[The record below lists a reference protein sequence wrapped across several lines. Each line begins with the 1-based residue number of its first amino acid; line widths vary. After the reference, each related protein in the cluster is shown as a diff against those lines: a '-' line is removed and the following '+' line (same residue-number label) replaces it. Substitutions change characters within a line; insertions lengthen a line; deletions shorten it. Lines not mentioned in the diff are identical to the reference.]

1 MATRR
6 RRGEDGISF
15 EHRGPCSDPHRH
27 RHCPG
32 LWRGELTL
40 GYTGDGKR
48 QRRKV
53 SGTTKVAVVD
63 KLRDLRTQLDTGIT
77 PKAGYAHY
85 TLRRAAE
92 DWLAHG
98 LEGRSPK
105 TVIKNQNVLEPI
117 LAVIGARKLRDLTAA
132 DVRQA
137 LAAMAAG
144 YSTAAVS
151 MGHLALKRAIRHAEA
166 SDLVSRNVAT
176 LADTPKGQEGRPS
189 KSLTLEQ
196 ALAVITA
203 ARTLP
208 VMELRPGLKDVR
220 RPAELMHAYITLS
233 LLCGLRTEE
242 ARALRWAHVDL
253 DGDPAAR
260 PPVPPHVAV
269 WRSVASARRDQDR
282 TVPPHPRPPLSSS
295 PGAARL
301 GGQPGRRA
309 ASGGPGLAGHRAGVH
324 HPQRRRAGRGERPQ
338 DVQTHLHRSRNR
350 GQLDPARAAHLLRQ
364 LDEPPRRRHRGDRPP
379 GRPRH
384 HPHHRDRLPPRTTTR
399 HHHRRRGHGLALHD
413 NLARAGPRTAEDPH
427 TPAAGPRIPGLPAHM
442 QRPPSRADR
451 ILRNATIRRSP
462 PVQIAEYSRRRGTS
476 CRCHLLLRSSGYACP
491 SSHNLRWRAEGYGRG
506 MRTPCARADSH

>member
-1 MATRR
+1 MTTRR

-15 EHRGPCSDPHRH
+15 EHRGPCRDPHRH

-40 GYTGDGKR
+40 GYTGDGRR

-53 SGTTKVAVVD
+53 STTKAAVVD
-63 KLRDLRTQLDTGIT
+63 KLRDLHTQLDKGIT

-85 TLRRAAE
+85 TVRQAAR

-98 LEGRSPK
+98 LEGRSAK
-105 TVIKNQNVLEPI
+105 TVTKNQNVLEPI
-117 LAVIGARKLRDLTAA
+117 LKVIGARKLRDLSAD

-176 LADTPKGQEGRPS
+176 LADTPKGQDGRPS
-189 KSLTLEQ
+189 KSLTLDQ

-203 ARTLP
+203 AATLP

-220 RPAELMHAYITLS
+220 RPATLMHAYIVLS

-253 DGDPAAR
+253 DGDPSAS
-260 PPVPPHVAV
+260 PPVPPHIAI
-269 WRSVASARRDQDR
+269 WRSVRTHGETKTERSRRTLALPAAAVLALRTWSGLQAGERLAAGDDWQDTGLVFTTHR
-282 TVPPHPRPPLSSS
+282 
-295 PGAARL
+295 GAAL
-301 GGQPGRRA
+301 D
-309 ASGGPGLAGHRAGVH
+309 AGNVRKMFKRICTEAGTGDAWT
-324 HPQRRRAGRGERPQ
+324 PRE
-338 DVQTHLHRSRNR
+338 
-350 GQLDPARAAHLLRQ
+350 LRTSFVS
-364 LDEPPRRRHRGDRPP
+364 LMSHRGVSIEEIA
-379 GRPRH
+379 
-384 HPHHRDRLPPRTTTR
+384 RLVGHASTRTTEVVY
-399 HHHRRRGHGLALHD
+399 RRELRPVITTG
-413 NLARAGPRTAEDPH
+413 AEIMDELF
-427 TPAAGPRIPGLPAHM
+427 T
-442 QRPPSRADR
+442 
-451 ILRNATIRRSP
+451 
-462 PVQIAEYSRRRGTS
+462 GT
-476 CRCHLLLRSSGYACP
+476 
-491 SSHNLRWRAEGYGRG
+491 
-506 MRTPCARADSH
+506 

>member
-1 MATRR
+1 MSTRR

-15 EHRGPCSDPHRH
+15 EHRGPCRDPQRH

-53 SGTTKVAVVD
+53 SGKTKVAVVD
-63 KLRDLRTQLDTGIT
+63 KLRDLRLQLDTGIT

-85 TLRRAAE
+85 TLRQAAQ

-98 LEGRSPK
+98 LEGRSAK
-105 TVIKNQNVLEPI
+105 TVTKNQNVLEPI
-117 LAVIGARKLRDLTAA
+117 LAVIGARKLRDLSAA

-166 SDLVSRNVAT
+166 NDLVSRNVAI

-189 KSLTLEQ
+189 KSLTLDQ
-196 ALAVITA
+196 ALAVMTA

-220 RPAELMHAYITLS
+220 RPAELMHSYIVLS
-233 LLCGLRTEE
+233 LLAGLRTEE

-260 PPVPPHVAV
+260 PPVPPHIAV
-269 WRSVASARRDQDR
+269 WRSVRAHGETKTERSRR
-282 TVPPHPRPPLSSS
+282 T
-295 PGAARL
+295 L
-301 GGQPGRRA
+301 GLPATAVQALRA
-309 ASGGPGLAGHRAGVH
+309 WSGSQADEQLA
-324 HPQRRRAGRGERPQ
+324 AGRGWQ
-338 DVQTHLHRSRNR
+338 DTGLVFTNHA
-350 GQLDPARAAHLLRQ
+350 GAALDAGNVRKMFKRICAEAGVG
-364 LDEPPRRRHRGDRPP
+364 DGWTPRE
-379 GRPRH
+379 
-384 HPHHRDRLPPRTTTR
+384 LRTTFVSLMSHQGVSIEEIARLVGHATTR
-399 HHHRRRGHGLALHD
+399 TTEIVYRRELRPVITTG
-413 NLARAGPRTAEDPH
+413 AEIMDQ
-427 TPAAGPRIPGLPAHM
+427 LF
-442 QRPPSRADR
+442 S
-451 ILRNATIRRSP
+451 
-462 PVQIAEYSRRRGTS
+462 GT
-476 CRCHLLLRSSGYACP
+476 
-491 SSHNLRWRAEGYGRG
+491 
-506 MRTPCARADSH
+506 